1 MKNEKETKDLIFKF
15 FKKRL
20 QIILRLLQ
28 KDFKSY
34 RIESY
39 HILRVEIKKLN
50 ACFLIL
56 NVDPR
61 TNEILNPI
69 QTIFNKS
76 GKIRA
81 LQIVLSHLK
90 DISSKYLD
98 ELKSNLKKEL
108 FQTKKEFKEIKTKE
122 IGSQKIYKLIKN
134 KLQATSV
141 ESIVIK
147 YFDHEKKAIAIT
159 QQLSSLNTNKSIHEV
174 RIIIKLLE
182 NLNKIL
188 PIVNTKIQ
196 LLKLAGM
203 NNLLGKWHDEISIE
217 KMILKYIHDYKTSKN
232 QHLFL
237 LQLCHSLNQSANRNL
252 KSCYNIK
259 LHKENSHKNKFTKPI
274 DAFV

>member
-34 RIESY
+34 RIKSY

-56 NVDPR
+56 NVDPK

-90 DISSKYLD
+90 GTSSKYLD
-98 ELKSNLKKEL
+98 ELKRILKKEL
-108 FQTKKEFKEIKTKE
+108 FQAKKEFKEIKTKE

-147 YFDHEKKAIAIT
+147 YFDHEKKVIALS
-159 QQLSSLNTNKSIHEV
+159 QQLSSLNSNKSIHEL
-174 RIIIKLLE
+174 RIMIKELE
-182 NLNKIL
+182 NYIKIL
-188 PIVNTKIQ
+188 P
-196 LLKLAGM
+196 LLCAEINPKTISLM
-203 NNLLGKWHDEISIE
+203 NDLLGKWHDDISIE
-217 KMILKYIHDYKTSKN
+217 KMILKYIHDYKTFKN

-237 LQLCHSLNQSANRNL
+237 LQLCHLLNQSANRNL
-252 KSCYNIK
+252 KRCFNIN
-259 LHKENSHKNKFTKPI
+259 LHKRISTTN
-274 DAFV
+274 